1 LTSALMVSRVPYA
14 HFGRTIL
21 PKIPKIVRVLVLGL
35 FLFML
40 ALGFR
45 RDEYTAPLLI
55 SLVAALA
62 YLISPLFWKEPE
74 KPSDK

>member
-1 LTSALMVSRVPYA
+1 
-14 HFGRTIL
+14 
-21 PKIPKIVRVLVLGL
+21 VLGL

-62 YLISPLFWKEPE
+62 YLISPLFWKEPA